1 MFWNW
6 QHCPKPLRRGKGS
19 DNSDWLALLHQ
30 DAAGAIF
37 VATIIFLRRDSLIGS
52 QSQGNRA
59 GRVCYAPAMSV
70 IGPFQ
75 QLTRSQRRTFL
86 AAFLGWTLDSLD
98 FFLLVFCVKAIA
110 NEFHTEPSGVLG
122 AVFLTQA
129 FRPVGALLFGMLA
142 DRYGRRPM
150 LMANILGFSVIE
162 LACAFA
168 PSLNVL
174 LVLRALFGIAMGGEW
189 GVGAALAFET
199 LPREGRGTFSG
210 VLQEGYAV
218 GSILASA
225 AFGLLFAGV
234 HWHGI
239 AIPGIGWR
247 GLFILGST
255 PALLAFYVQARVE
268 ESPVW
273 LAGAQKRISRTAVH
287 AGPERSRQLL
297 HFLPTFL
304 FLVLLMTAFMSFSHG
319 TQDVYPTFLAVQV
332 KLSPE
337 TIGLIGVLYGLG
349 SIAGGIVFGVLSEK
363 WGRKKAI
370 VTAAL
375 LSIPV
380 IPLYA
385 YGHSAIAL
393 GVGAVLMQFMVQ
405 GAWGVVPA
413 YLTELSPAPVRATAP
428 GLAYQL
434 GGLITSWNSKGQ
446 ALAAEHWHNYP
457 PVLAVTVLVVAL
469 SLAGLA
475 ALGKEAKGRDMTE
488 N

>member
-1 MFWNW
+1 M
-6 QHCPKPLRRGKGS
+6 L
-19 DNSDWLALLHQ
+19 
-30 DAAGAIF
+30 
-37 VATIIFLRRDSLIGS
+37 VATIILTGFQLSASSVPQAMTHGRGRIGLKAAS
-52 QSQGNRA
+52 CSA
-59 GRVCYAPAMSV
+59 ILAPMS
-70 IGPFQ
+70 ILDHLQ
-75 QLTRSQRRTFL
+75 QLTRPQRHAFV

-110 NEFHTEPSGVLG
+110 GEFRTQPSTVLG

-142 DRYGRRPM
+142 DRFGRRPV

-162 LACAFA
+162 FACAFA

-189 GVGAALAFET
+189 GVGAALVFET

-210 VLQEGYAV
+210 ILQEGYAV

-225 AFGLLFAGV
+225 AFGLFFAGI
-234 HWHGI
+234 HWHVTMPI
-239 AIPGIGWR
+239 AHWALSIAWPGIGWR
-247 GLFILGST
+247 GLFIMGAT
-255 PALLAFYVQARVE
+255 PALLAFYVQARVP

-273 LAGAQKRISRTAVH
+273 LEAAQKRMKRAVAH
-287 AGPERSRQLL
+287 VGPAWPRELM

-304 FLVLLMTAFMSFSHG
+304 FLVVLMTAFMSFSHG
-319 TQDVYPTFLAVQV
+319 TQDVYPTFLAVAI

-349 SIAGGIVFGVLSEK
+349 SIAGGIVFGALSET
-363 WGRKKAI
+363 WGRKRAI
-370 VTAAL
+370 ITAAL
-375 LSIPV
+375 LALPV

-385 YGHSAIAL
+385 YGHTAVTL
-393 GVGAVLMQFMVQ
+393 GIGAVLMQFMVQ

-434 GGLITSWNSKGQ
+434 GALITSWNGKGQ
-446 ALAAEHWHNYP
+446 ALAAERWGNYP
-457 PVLAVTVLVVAL
+457 AVLAITVAVVAVT
-469 SLAGLA
+469 LAGLT
-475 ALGKEAKGRDMTE
+475 ALGREAKGREMTE
-488 N
+488 A